1 MSLNRLSALQ
11 VPGKELD
18 HLRWPLL
25 SLITWRWGSDKEWM
39 ALVEIPAQ
47 ASSRKSSFF
56 IWEPESLNLVFF
68 FFLFSWQMGCKRRWG
83 HVFPEG
89 WSWQPGE
96 FISSR
101 RAVEFTQNMHHQEG
115 CQPVWRGEI
124 TVLWGKC
131 IPWQH
136 SPGGRTWKHWRSVS
150 ITTPT

>member
-68 FFLFSWQMGCKRRWG
+68 FFFFLDRWDAK
-83 HVFPEG
+83 EG
-89 WSWQPGE
+89 EDTSFLKDDPDSQV
-96 FISSR
+96 SSSVQGGLSSLLKTCTIR
-101 RAVEFTQNMHHQEG
+101 KVVSQYREG
-115 CQPVWRGEI
+115 RSLCYGVNVSLDSTLQVA
-124 TVLWGKC
+124 
-131 IPWQH
+131 
-136 SPGGRTWKHWRSVS
+136 GRESIDSLSV
-150 ITTPT
+150 

>member
-47 ASSRKSSFF
+47 ASGRKSSFF

-68 FFLFSWQMGCKRRWG
+68 FFFFLDRWDAK
-83 HVFPEG
+83 EG
-89 WSWQPGE
+89 EDTSFLKDDPDSQV
-96 FISSR
+96 SSSVQGGLSSLLKTCTIR
-101 RAVEFTQNMHHQEG
+101 KVVSQYREG
-115 CQPVWRGEI
+115 RSLCYGVNVSLDSTLQVA
-124 TVLWGKC
+124 
-131 IPWQH
+131 
-136 SPGGRTWKHWRSVS
+136 GRESVDPLS
-150 ITTPT
+150 V